1 MTTGPDLPRRKF
13 RLTLW
18 PTVFT
23 IPALALLVIFGS
35 WQMQRLHWKETIIA
49 EREAAMA
56 RTPLSVDD
64 IMQAGKSL
72 WFRPVSAT
80 GVFLHNREIYMDGK
94 SYRSNPGGQVVTPLR
109 LDRGG
114 VVFINRGRVPR
125 QLRDPARRSAGLIT
139 GTVTVTGILR
149 GSGRK
154 SEWIPPNLPEK
165 DEWYSVDVGSMA
177 NRQGLVDVRPFYI
190 EAGPAPTP
198 GGWPL
203 GRKPKNPAVQ

>member
-49 EREAAMA
+49 EREAALGA
-56 RTPLSVDD
+56 GRRLSVDD

-80 GVFLHNREIYMDGK
+80 G
-94 SYRSNPGGQVVTPLR
+94 
-109 LDRGG
+109 G
-114 VVFINRGRVPR
+114 V
-125 QLRDPARRSAGLIT
+125 SA
-139 GTVTVTGILR
+139 
-149 GSGRK
+149 
-154 SEWIPPNLPEK
+154 
-165 DEWYSVDVGSMA
+165 
-177 NRQGLVDVRPFYI
+177 
-190 EAGPAPTP
+190 
-198 GGWPL
+198 
-203 GRKPKNPAVQ
+203 